1 MALQIAGIMMT
12 NNRDVVQMART
23 CAWGAQGRRF
33 KSGHPDMKKP
43 VVFAIFAHP
52 DDESFGPGGTIAI
65 LSQTHDVYCVCA
77 TRGEAG
83 EDHTGTNHSLSS
95 KREEELRRA
104 SAHLGV
110 KDVFFLDFIDGELKN
125 NNYHAIADKIINLAD
140 TYRPEIVITYENN
153 GISGH
158 IDHIAISMITSYV
171 FYKKDYIRELHY
183 FCLDEEQR
191 GDGQTYFVYFPPGK
205 KDEEI
210 SKRVDI
216 TPVLD
221 RKIAAIK
228 EHKSQIRDVEVML
241 EKHKTKRLEECFIII
256 KK

>member
-1 MALQIAGIMMT
+1 
-12 NNRDVVQMART
+12 
-23 CAWGAQGRRF
+23 
-33 KSGHPDMKKP
+33 MKKP
-43 VVFAIFAHP
+43 IAFAIFAHP
-52 DDESFGPGGTIAI
+52 DDESFGPGGTIAL
-65 LSQTHDVYCVCA
+65 LSRSHTVYCICA

-83 EDHTGTNHSLSS
+83 EDHSGTDHELST
-95 KREEELRRA
+95 KREEELRKA

-110 KDVFFLDFIDGELKN
+110 TDVFFLDFIDGELKN
-125 NNYHAIADKIINLAD
+125 NNYHAIADKITTLAD
-140 TYRPEIVITYENN
+140 KYRPELFITYENN

-158 IDHIAISMITSYV
+158 LDHIAISMITTFV
-171 FYKKDYIRELHY
+171 FYKREYVKELHY

-191 GDGQTYFVYFPPGK
+191 GEGQTYFVYFPPGK
-205 KDEEI
+205 KQKEI

-216 TPVLD
+216 MSVLD
-221 RKIAAIK
+221 KKIAAIK